1 MYSINHYWNGKK
13 MKLGEITSTA
23 PSIQKCQSLHCINH
37 LQATKRDVIATR
49 DGFCSWCWS
58 AIATDEPTATITL
71 TQSELNLLWLSL
83 LSAGHGQLPTPDREG
98 RRVELT
104 DEAQKRARDFADLIY
119 STLNNLRR

>member
-1 MYSINHYWNGKK
+1 

-37 LQATKRDVIATR
+37 LQATKTDVIATR

-71 TQSELNLLWLSL
+71 TESELNLLWLSL
-83 LSAGHGQLPTPDREG
+83 LSAGHGQLPTPDRES

-104 DEAQKRARDFADLIY
+104 DEARKRACDFADSIY

>member
-1 MYSINHYWNGKK
+1 
-13 MKLGEITSTA
+13 MKLYEITSKA
-23 PSIQKCQSLHCINH
+23 PSIQKCQSDYCVNT
-37 LQATKRDVIATR
+37 LQATKPNVVATG

-58 AIATDEPTATITL
+58 AIPTDEPTATITL
-71 TQSELNLLWLSL
+71 TESELNLLWLSL

-104 DEAQKRARDFADLIY
+104 DEARKRACDFADSIY

>member
-23 PSIQKCQSLHCINH
+23 PSIQKCQIDHCVTN
-37 LQATKRDVIATR
+37 LQSKRTDVVATR

-71 TQSELNLLWLSL
+71 TQSELDLLWTSL
-83 LSAGHGQLPTPDREG
+83 LCAGKGRIPNTPVDG
-98 RRVELT
+98 KRVELT
-104 DEAQKRARDFADLIY
+104 EEAQQRALQLGKSIHSA
-119 STLNNLRR
+119 LRLLTI